1 MVHHVGGG
9 GGYTM
14 QTFEMAITGL
24 LSNIN
29 DKVSTAETTG
39 MP

>member
-1 MVHHVGGG
+1 MLAGC
-9 GGYTM
+9 GGYIM
-14 QTFEMAITGL
+14 QTFETAITGL

-39 MP
+39 VP